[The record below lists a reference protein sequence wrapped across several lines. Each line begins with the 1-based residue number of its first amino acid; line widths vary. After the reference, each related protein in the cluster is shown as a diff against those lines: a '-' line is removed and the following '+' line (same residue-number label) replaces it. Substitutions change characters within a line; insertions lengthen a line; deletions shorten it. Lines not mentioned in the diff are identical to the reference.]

1 MDNGS
6 RVKPGADFGLFRE
19 NRLVHSENA
28 PDSLCTGKEM
38 VKLRMRMALTRCSLL
53 LLALCGALVDTAL
66 AQFDPPRIA
75 QILHKRNE
83 AGPSAEQIAPNY
95 YIDKGQEASIFVGS
109 ELNVYR
115 ERFVVAGQRV
125 PMRIF
130 IGTLKIELA
139 QQGSAVGAFVANK
152 KAMQGPIIKYKS
164 PMKGDVVVP
173 KLILDS
179 GVLFDPGAI
188 TLKPG
193 AAQEFNKIANFVRN
207 FTPSKLIIEGHT
219 DGDGSAEANQKL
231 SENRAG
237 LVQDFLIAEYDFIT
251 PNMVEG
257 IGYGEERPIVENSTP
272 ENKALNRRI
281 EVVIWE

>member
-1 MDNGS
+1 MNW
-6 RVKPGADFGLFRE
+6 RKAHMP
-19 NRLVHSENA
+19 
-28 PDSLCTGKEM
+28 C
-38 VKLRMRMALTRCSLL
+38 LL
-53 LLALCGALVDTAL
+53 LLLTVFLARPETAS
-66 AQFDPPRIA
+66 AQFEPPRIA
-75 QILHKRNE
+75 QILNKRNE
-83 AGPSAEQIAPNY
+83 SSASAKTVAPNY
-95 YIDKGQEASIFVGS
+95 YIDKGQEASIFAGS

-130 IGTLKIELA
+130 IGTLKIDIA
-139 QQGSAVGAFVANK
+139 QQGSAVGSFAPNK
-152 KAMQGPIIKYKS
+152 KAMDGPIIKYKS

-179 GVLFDPGAI
+179 GVLFDPGAV

-193 AAQEFNKIANFVRN
+193 ATQEFRKIANFVRN
-207 FTPSKLIIEGHT
+207 FTPSKLVIEGHT
-219 DGDGSAEANQKL
+219 DADGSAEANQVL

-237 LVQDFLIAEYDFIT
+237 LVRDFLVAEYDFIT

-257 IGYGEERPIVENSTP
+257 VGYGEERPVVENTSP

>member
-1 MDNGS
+1 MNW
-6 RVKPGADFGLFRE
+6 RKA
-19 NRLVHSENA
+19 
-28 PDSLCTGKEM
+28 
-38 VKLRMRMALTRCSLL
+38 RMPCLLL
-53 LLALCGALVDTAL
+53 LLALAQPEAVS

-83 AGPSAEQIAPNY
+83 STASAQMVPLNY
-95 YIDKGQEASIFVGS
+95 YIDKGQEASIFAGS

-139 QQGSAVGAFVANK
+139 QQGSAVGVFAPNK
-152 KAMQGPIIKYKS
+152 KAMDGPIIKYKS
-164 PMKGDVVVP
+164 PMKGNVVVP

-179 GVLFDPGAI
+179 GVLFDPGAV

-193 AAQEFNKIANFVRN
+193 ATQEFSKIAGFVRS

-219 DGDGSAEANQKL
+219 DGDGTAEANQKL

-237 LVQDFLIAEYDFIT
+237 LVRDFLVAEYDFIT

-257 IGYGEERPIVENSTP
+257 IGYGEERPIVENTTP